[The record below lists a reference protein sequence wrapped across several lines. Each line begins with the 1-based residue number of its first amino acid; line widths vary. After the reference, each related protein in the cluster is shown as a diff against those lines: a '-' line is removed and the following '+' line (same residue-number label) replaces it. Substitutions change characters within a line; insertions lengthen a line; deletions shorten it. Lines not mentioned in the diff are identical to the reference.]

1 MPNSPKK
8 DLSIL
13 HELLEVLLRKSFRLW
28 EGEKDINKKELNET
42 SLINHEYMIELFPPI
57 KLEQLEKMIK
67 RRESNSLSLERKI
80 HLPPLSFDSEF
91 IPILSTDLDLDKTPP
106 EINFRVEMYRYESA
120 SGCKLQAIA
129 FRFECEDPNSV
140 HGYYHAQFTAESHG
154 TSLPDCPK
162 WIPQQVPCFPLITD
176 FSAVSVL
183 FCILVSLYGKGLYPK
198 IFRSVRIDNKYT
210 NSLRHILW
218 VPKVQ

>member
-1 MPNSPKK
+1 MPYSPKK

-13 HELLEVLLRKSFRLW
+13 HQLLEVLLRKSFRLW
-28 EGEKDINKKELNET
+28 ENEKDIDKKELNET
-42 SLINHEYMIELFPPI
+42 SLINHQYMIELFPPI
-57 KLEQLEKMIK
+57 KLVRLEKMVK
-67 RRESNSLSLERKI
+67 GRTSNCLLLEKNI
-80 HLPPLSFDSEF
+80 HLPPLSYDSEF
-91 IPILSTDLDLDKTPP
+91 IPILSADLDLDETPP
-106 EINFRVEMYRYESA
+106 EINFRIEMYRYKSA

-129 FRFECEDPNSV
+129 FRFECEDQRSV
-140 HGYYHAQFTAESHG
+140 HGYYHAQFTAEPHG

-162 WIPQQVPCFPLITD
+162 WIPQHIPCFPLITD

-198 IFRSVRIDNKYT
+198 IFHSVNIDNKYT
-210 NSLRHILW
+210 NALRHILW